1 MVKYVLQSRQCLNLN
16 IHLINYITNMLL
28 LDWAVPTTISYF
40 TEIYN
45 IYPVV
50 LLHICNLKGDL
61 TMTSSQPIM
70 AYASHKAHNVDF
82 DRYSQPVLSVS
93 EKPFDATW
101 WAKTGLCQIQYRSVC
116 IIYHKKLPTFIAI
129 INLKTI
135 TKMLHNYIF
144 KFSYN
149 NHIKTVYVNS
159 IKTVYVTWMI
169 HHFVHVLRICYVNI
183 MYFSLRNILRNYYV
197 KKSTRFFVIIT

>member
-1 MVKYVLQSRQCLNLN
+1 MPHTK
-16 IHLINYITNMLL
+16 
-28 LDWAVPTTISYF
+28 
-40 TEIYN
+40 
-45 IYPVV
+45 
-50 LLHICNLKGDL
+50 
-61 TMTSSQPIM
+61 PIM
-70 AYASHKAHNVDF
+70 WTLIGIANQCFLYQKSHLMPPGEQRQVSVKFNTDQF
-82 DRYSQPVLSVS
+82 VL
-93 EKPFDATW
+93 F
-101 WAKTGLCQIQYRSVC
+101 
-116 IIYHKKLPTFIAI
+116 IIKKLPTFIAI